1 MGIHLKNVEM
11 KIRKK
16 RPENRLKKFFKKI
29 RKKHLHFSER
39 CYIIHLVAERYRKK
53 QSTKDNG
60 LSPNGKATDSDSVI
74 SRFESL

>member
-16 RPENRLKKFFKKI
+16 RPENRLKKFLKKI

-39 CYIIHLVAERYRKK
+39 CYIIHLVAERYR
-53 QSTKDNG
+53 
-60 LSPNGKATDSDSVI
+60 
-74 SRFESL
+74 